1 MFAREKMDWRSFWQS
16 PQGRTALA
24 WERLAFSSCSRRE
37 LGDTAIQIGAEHFDA
52 LANCSIAH
60 HILACTD
67 READCCG
74 GTRQVVV
81 AQPDALPFAD
91 DCADFLVWPH
101 GFNVCEHPTLVLAEI
116 YRVLAPNGLLAVTF
130 FNSLGPWGIKSRL
143 PFASPL
149 YPSGMHSM
157 SLLRAKSALT
167 NAGLTLHG
175 GFFGVYS
182 VNNPT
187 ATNPASL
194 LPTNWDK
201 AGDRWWPT
209 FCNAVLLLARK
220 HVGGMRLIGKLK
232 FSPSHPVIAAAPVA
246 QKQAADSPSAD
257 FS

>member
-1 MFAREKMDWRSFWQS
+1 MFGRKRVTWRDFWHS
-16 PQGRTALA
+16 PQGRTALT
-24 WERLAFSSCSRRE
+24 WERLAFSDCGRRE
-37 LGDTAIQIGAEHFDA
+37 LGDTAIQIGSEHFDA
-52 LANCSIAH
+52 LEKCSIAH

-67 READCCG
+67 READSCR

-81 AQPDALPFAD
+81 AAPDALPFAD
-91 DCADFLVWPH
+91 DCADFIVWPH

-130 FNSLGPWGIKSRL
+130 FNSLGPWGIKSRI
-143 PFASPL
+143 PFVSPL
-149 YPSGMHSM
+149 YPNAMHPM
-157 SLLRAKSALT
+157 TLLHAKRAIT

-182 VNNPT
+182 INT
-187 ATNPASL
+187 QSAKISRSL

-220 HVGGMRLIGKLK
+220 HVGGMQMVGKLN
-232 FSPSHPVIAAAPVA
+232 FSRSRPVIAAAPLA
-246 QKQAADSPSAD
+246 QKQATDTPSGD
-257 FS
+257 LS